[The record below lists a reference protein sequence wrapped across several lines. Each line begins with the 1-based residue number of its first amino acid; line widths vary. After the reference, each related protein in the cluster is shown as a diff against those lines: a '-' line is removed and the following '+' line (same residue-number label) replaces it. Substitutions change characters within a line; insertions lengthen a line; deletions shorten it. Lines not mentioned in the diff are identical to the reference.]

1 MGCVNSYCCSCG
13 SNIEIMKDKP
23 YTATISSNLLS
34 NQVFSNKTNSKFAL
48 ANSTR
53 RGSAYI
59 DNSCQSNN
67 QSIDCFYNLDRNII
81 ENPLPFVKIIP
92 KKILN

>member
-1 MGCVNSYCCSCG
+1 MGCVNSNYCSCG
-13 SNIEIMKDKP
+13 SNIEITKDKP

-53 RGSAYI
+53 RGSANI

-67 QSIDCFYNLDRNII
+67 QSIDGLYNLDRKILG
-81 ENPLPFVKIIP
+81 NPLPFVKLIP